1 MAVQLY
7 LFDANCSQLETF
19 SICQGPIHPCRQIY
33 RGGGSDD
40 VDDDD
45 EEEDDD
51 DDEDDDDGGDEE
63 EEEEE
68 EGGRV
73 LPRNLVNLVNLLK
86 YAKSRPPDD

>member
-7 LFDANCSQLETF
+7 RFDANCSQLETF

-51 DDEDDDDGGDEE
+51 DDDEDDDDGGDEE
-63 EEEEE
+63 EEEEGTSIFGE
-68 EGGRV
+68 S
-73 LPRNLVNLVNLLK
+73 
-86 YAKSRPPDD
+86 YDADDEFMI